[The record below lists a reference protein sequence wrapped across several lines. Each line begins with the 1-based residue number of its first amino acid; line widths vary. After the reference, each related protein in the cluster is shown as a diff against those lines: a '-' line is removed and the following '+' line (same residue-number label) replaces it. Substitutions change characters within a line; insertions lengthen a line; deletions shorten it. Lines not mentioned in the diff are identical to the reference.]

1 MSTDTELQLKN
12 PLRDALDALGRADAV
27 RALVDATDREVERH
41 QVHAWARPMGSKTMT
56 LPSADDRR
64 VLDQGFKRLGVRR
77 GLSEAAWKPWL
88 KAVQQLRQA
97 SDKRRAAVRQ
107 AAGLPP
113 FRGSRE
119 RAGGGRA
126 PKADPAIAPAAE

>member
-1 MSTDTELQLKN
+1 MIAQARVRLVAAPNIIPFIDVLLVVLIFLMTSTTYSRMTALK
-12 PLRDALDALGRADAV
+12 V
-27 RALVDATDREVERH
+27 
-41 QVHAWARPMGSKTMT
+41 T

-126 PKADPAIAPAAE
+126 PKADPAIAGASDVV